1 MLKLLYTLIDKKV
14 MTKEEMSVAFA
25 PASSNRRF
33 NAILQRADK
42 EGKNVRT
49 FFPVGPALQVSKD
62 RFVKLK
68 EVYNKNT
75 SRINERK

>member
-1 MLKLLYTLIDKKV
+1 MYI
-14 MTKEEMSVAFA
+14 AFA
-25 PASSNRRF
+25 GSTATRF
-33 NAILQRADK
+33 DAILQRADK

>member
-14 MTKEEMSVAFA
+14 MTKQEMSVAFA
-25 PASSNRRF
+25 GSSVRRF
-33 NAILQRADK
+33 NAILQRAVK

-49 FFPVGPALQVSKD
+49 FFPVGPALLMGKE

-68 EVYNKNT
+68 EVYKKNT

>member
-1 MLKLLYTLIDKKV
+1 
-14 MTKEEMSVAFA
+14 MSVAFA

-33 NAILQRADK
+33 NGILQRADK

-49 FFPVGPALQVSKD
+49 FFPVGDKLELAKL